1 MGDVILLFDSNAG
14 TMVATKALRDHGLQ
28 ARMIPTPA
36 GVQSR
41 SNLCLSIDRTTEAAV
56 LAALGGA
63 KVAVASV
70 VR

>member
-14 TMVATKALRDHGLQ
+14 TMVATKALRDHGLP
-28 ARMIPTPA
+28 ARMIPTPP

-41 SNLCLSIDRTTEAAV
+41 ANLCLSIARTTEAAV